1 MVNRLIYMMFFV
13 ASTLILIG
21 IYLSVRHVD
30 ISIQIN
36 RESIQVNTKKLE
48 QLQRYDS
55 IGLENNRLL
64 KEINGKLK

>member
-1 MVNRLIYMMFFV
+1 MVNRLIYMMIFV

>member
-13 ASTLILIG
+13 SSTLILIG

-30 ISIQIN
+30 IAIQIN

>member
-55 IGLENNRLL
+55 IGLENNRVL

>member
-1 MVNRLIYMMFFV
+1 MVNRLIYMMVFV
-13 ASTLILIG
+13 SSTLILIG

>member
-30 ISIQIN
+30 IAIQIN

>member
-13 ASTLILIG
+13 SSTLILIG

-64 KEINGKLK
+64 K

>member
-30 ISIQIN
+30 IAIQIN

-55 IGLENNRLL
+55 IGLENNRVL

>member
-30 ISIQIN
+30 ISIQKN